1 MLEQADE
8 LIAVR
13 VNYAGRVQGV
23 GFRQTTAEIARR
35 HPVTGFVRNLADG
48 TVELVAVGT
57 ESAVR
62 GLLAD
67 VQTRFER
74 NIRGV
79 NEETYTGDETFE
91 GFAVRR

>member
-1 MLEQADE
+1 MSSSSSAS
-8 LIAVR
+8 IAVR
-13 VNYAGRVQGV
+13 LNYAGRVQGV

-57 ESAVR
+57 EQAVR
-62 GLLAD
+62 GFLAD
-67 VQTRFER
+67 VRTRFER

-79 NEETYTGDETFE
+79 NEETHTGDETFE
-91 GFAVRR
+91 GFTVRR